1 MTRATARSGLLLCAV
16 AILPGLTLLHA
27 GARAVHAQQPP
38 FRSIGVLQGPQ
49 EYTFGWI
56 EDVEVDGAGRI
67 IVLDTRGFGIRWYHA
82 DGRYGGPVGRG
93 GQGPG
98 EFRRP
103 SDMAIDSAHRL
114 HVLDP
119 GNDRISIY
127 EFADDGLRHVTD
139 QRRPVR
145 AAVNMCA
152 VGNRRFL
159 LSTAADR
166 LLHEIDEAGR
176 LVGSFGTP
184 PQPDRELA
192 REFRGA
198 PSGYL
203 LAAGTISCDERN
215 ERILFAST
223 WTGEVRM
230 YDLAGAL
237 VWRTALADFDRT
249 MMKYNERLAMCCQM
263 GADPRTGT
271 YVQAFAAVR
280 VDDTVVVSLSRWRDG
295 NGSRTFE
302 TRILRAADG
311 LEIGRAQSNMILSQL
326 LTNGERIG
334 YASAPFP
341 HVRIVA
347 PAR

>member
-1 MTRATARSGLLLCAV
+1 MFCAV
-16 AILPGLTLLHA
+16 ALLSGLALLHA
-27 GARAVHAQQPP
+27 GALVGHAQQPP
-38 FRSIGVLQGPQ
+38 FRSIGVLEGPQ

-56 EDVEVDGAGRI
+56 DDVEVDSAGRI
-67 IVLDTRGFGIRWYHA
+67 IVLDTRGFGIRWYGA
-82 DGRYGGPVGRG
+82 DGRYGGAVGRG

-103 SDMAIDSAHRL
+103 SDMAIDGAYRL

-127 EFADDGLRHVTD
+127 EFVDDRVRHVRD

-145 AAVNMCA
+145 AAVSMCA

-166 LLHEIDEAGR
+166 LLHEIDEEGR

-184 PQPDRELA
+184 PQPEGELA

-198 PSGYL
+198 ASGYL
-203 LAAGTISCDERN
+203 LAAGTISCDGRN

-237 VWRTALADFDRT
+237 VWRRALADFDRIT
-249 MMKYNERLAMCCQM
+249 MKYNERLAMCCEM

-271 YVQAFAAVR
+271 YAQVFAAVR
-280 VDDTVVVSLSRWRDG
+280 VDDTVVVSLSRLHGGDR
-295 NGSRTFE
+295 SRTFE
-302 TRILRAADG
+302 RRVLRAADG
-311 LEIGRAQSNMILSQL
+311 VEIGRAESNMILSRL
-326 LTNGERIG
+326 LSNGERLG
-334 YASAPFP
+334 YASSPFP